1 MKGIL
6 GKKVGMTQIFTED
19 GIVIPCTVVEAGPC
33 VVLQKK
39 ESGHDGYEAIQLGF
53 KDKKE
58 HRASRPAIGHAKKA
72 NAKPQQ
78 FIKEIRGVNL
88 EEYQVGQEVKAD
100 LFTAGEMVDVTGTSK
115 GKGFAGAIKR
125 HNQSRGPMSHGSR
138 YHRRPGSLG
147 AINPARV
154 FKGQTLPGQM
164 GGDRITTQ
172 NLKVVRVDTDN
183 NLLLIQGAVPGPR
196 NSYVTIRS
204 AVKC

>member
-1 MKGIL
+1 
-6 GKKVGMTQIFTED
+6 
-19 GIVIPCTVVEAGPC
+19 
-33 VVLQKK
+33 
-39 ESGHDGYEAIQLGF
+39 
-53 KDKKE
+53 
-58 HRASRPAIGHAKKA
+58 
-72 NAKPQQ
+72 
-78 FIKEIRGVNL
+78 
-88 EEYQVGQEVKAD
+88 
-100 LFTAGEMVDVTGTSK
+100 MVDVTGTSK

-172 NLKVVRVDTDN
+172 NLKVVRVDTDK

-196 NSYVTIRS
+196 NSYVMVRS
-204 AVKC
+204 ATKR